1 MTDTQFDAEA
11 FKAATGVSRETVER
25 FELWRVLLEKWSTRI
40 NLVGPSA
47 LAEFWSRHALDSIQ
61 VLDSVPDSGSHPS
74 GALEPGA
81 TGGALEASAPE
92 AMTPEG
98 AAPETA
104 ALAGVTSQPQR
115 WADLG
120 SGAGFPGLAVAI
132 AALGVGRSIEVHLIE
147 ANQKKAA
154 FLREVVRATG
164 APAVVRAVRV
174 EEIGRGAG
182 GETFDVITARA
193 FAPLT
198 RLAGY
203 AESLWKDDTVG
214 VFLKG
219 REAEVELTEAAKSW
233 RFQSDT
239 RPSRSDPSGRI
250 VRIRGLEHVP
260 DA

>member
-25 FELWRVLLEKWSTRI
+25 FELWRALLEKWSTRI

-47 LAEFWSRHALDSIQ
+47 LADFWSRHALDSIQ
-61 VLDSVPDSGSHPS
+61 VLDSVPDSGSHPIGALTS
-74 GALEPGA
+74 GA
-81 TGGALEASAPE
+81 T
-92 AMTPEG
+92 G
-98 AAPETA
+98 AAPEGAT
-104 ALAGVTSQPQR
+104 LVGVTSQPQR

-132 AALGVGRSIEVHLIE
+132 AALGVGRDIEVHLIE
-147 ANQKKAA
+147 SNQKKAA

-164 APAVVRAVRV
+164 APAVVRAVRA

-193 FAPLT
+193 FAPMS

-203 AESLWKDDTVG
+203 AECLWKDDTVG

-219 REAEVELTEAAKSW
+219 REAEAELTEAAKSW

-239 RPSRSDPSGRI
+239 RPSRSDPFGRI